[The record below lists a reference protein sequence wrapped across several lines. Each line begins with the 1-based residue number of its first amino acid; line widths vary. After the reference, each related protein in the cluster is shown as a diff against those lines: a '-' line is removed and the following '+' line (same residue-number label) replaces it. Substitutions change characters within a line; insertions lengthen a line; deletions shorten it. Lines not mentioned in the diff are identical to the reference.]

1 MPNASHGNDE
11 PDDDIKRGA
20 IFDEDLDEDLDADS
34 ADGLDLVGNFV
45 VELVGHGQF
54 QHGSK
59 WLGTLTSPIL
69 LILGPDVPPRE
80 LFKTPKNFRPRTPRG
95 GAMPFS
101 KFGDLAKPC
110 TFFLNISAST
120 WLGMINWVS
129 MDRSWIEDSVLGGF
143 LQKKKFQ
150 KNFGLG
156 GAIFWAR

>member
-1 MPNASHGNDE
+1 
-11 PDDDIKRGA
+11 
-20 IFDEDLDEDLDADS
+20 
-34 ADGLDLVGNFV
+34 
-45 VELVGHGQF
+45 
-54 QHGSK
+54 
-59 WLGTLTSPIL
+59 
-69 LILGPDVPPRE
+69 
-80 LFKTPKNFRPRTPRG
+80 
-95 GAMPFS
+95 MPFS

>member
-1 MPNASHGNDE
+1 MYACWSLETRPQKINSYAWHYVPENSQKPRKSGTW
-11 PDDDIKRGA
+11 
-20 IFDEDLDEDLDADS
+20 LW
-34 ADGLDLVGNFV
+34 NFRKKV
-45 VELVGHGQF
+45 YLTICWEWYQWVCGDMGQF

-110 TFFLNISAST
+110 TFFFKYLSIYLAGNDK
-120 WLGMINWVS
+120 LGIN
-129 MDRSWIEDSVLGGF
+129 G
-143 LQKKKFQ
+143 
-150 KNFGLG
+150 
-156 GAIFWAR
+156 